1 MSNFSQNQILELK
14 NLIKQ
19 NTGSGGRRGPPGTG
33 VTGPTGA
40 PGTGVT
46 GPTGPGG
53 LSGSS
58 GQVGFFTAQ
67 TTMTG
72 NNNLFYHQGTDFL
85 GIGTTSPSSK
95 LDVVGNIDVRNDTDS
110 YMLGLK
116 RFASAPGGTLNNV
129 ALGFNNLQNLTT
141 GNLNIAIGNTACN
154 KVTIGIKNIALGDS
168 ALKDCTTGGDNVAI
182 GYSALSRVTTGAL
195 NVGIGS
201 NTLNNVT
208 SSFTNTAIGYNCLL
222 NVVSSDNVSVGG
234 FSSEALIGGNFNTVV
249 GTAAFRNSTGSNNVA
264 VGYTALHAN
273 TGSNN
278 IAIGVGAGSVG
289 ALGSNNIHIGNAGAV
304 GENATLR
311 LGAAQSRT
319 FIVAIRSV
327 NNLSPDNY
335 FVIVNSVAQLGS
347 TSVLANSSS
356 RVKNISIRTNPYTIL
371 NTDHII
377 SINAA
382 AGSSASYTLPSTAT
396 QGQEFVV
403 KAFNFTPTVDHIVT
417 FTGSLIPKDG
427 VMVTSPATLV
437 NVSVVSYILG
447 PGGIWYTFTQ
457 N

>member
-1 MSNFSQNQILELK
+1 MSNFSQNQILE
-14 NLIKQ
+14 IKKIISQ
-19 NTGSGGRRGPPGTG
+19 NTGSGGRRGPPGPG
-33 VTGPTGA
+33 ITGP

-72 NNNLFYHQGTDFL
+72 NNNLFYHQGTNFL

-129 ALGFNNLQNLTT
+129 ALGFNNLENLTT

-154 KVTIGIKNIALGDS
+154 KMTTGFKNIALGDS
-168 ALKDCTTGGDNVAI
+168 ALKECTSASDNIAI
-182 GYSALSRVTTGAL
+182 GFAALEKVTTGAL

-201 NTLNNVT
+201 LALNNLT
-208 SSFTNTAIGYNCLL
+208 SSFTNTAIGFNCLP
-222 NVVSSDNVSVGG
+222 NVTSNDNVSVGG
-234 FSSEALIGGNFNTVV
+234 FSSVNLISGNLNTVI
-249 GTAAFRNSTGSNNVA
+249 GTAAFNNCNGSGNVA
-264 VGYTALHAN
+264 VGYKALEAN
-273 TGSNN
+273 TGNNN
-278 IAIGVGAGSVG
+278 IGIGA
-289 ALGSNNIHIGNAGAV
+289 NAGALAIGSDGIYIGNGGVV
-304 GENATLR
+304 GESATIR
-311 LGAAQSRT
+311 LGAAQSRA
-319 FIVAIRSV
+319 FIAGIRTV
-327 NNLSPDNY
+327 NNLSPNNF
-335 FVIVNSVAQLGS
+335 FVIVNAAAQLGS
-347 TSVLANSSS
+347 TSVLANTSS
-356 RVKNISIRTNPYTIL
+356 RVKNISIHTSPYTIL
-371 NTDHII
+371 NTDHVI
-377 SINAA
+377 SID
-382 AGSSASYTLPSTAT
+382 AGTGTSVSYTLPATAT
-396 QGQEFVV
+396 EGQEFVV
-403 KAFNFTPTVDHIVT
+403 KAFNFTLTVDHNVT
-417 FTGSLIPKDG
+417 FTGSLIPKNG
-427 VMVTSPATLV
+427 STVVVSPHLLT